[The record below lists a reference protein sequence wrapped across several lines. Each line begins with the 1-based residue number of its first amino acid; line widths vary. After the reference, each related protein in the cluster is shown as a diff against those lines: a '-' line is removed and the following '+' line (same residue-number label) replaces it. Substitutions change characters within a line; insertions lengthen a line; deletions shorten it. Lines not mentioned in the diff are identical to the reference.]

1 MSGAG
6 VCSEV
11 VGPWLGLAGMP
22 FASVRL
28 RPWGGGRGRWRQP
41 LLLGDVCSADPR
53 RIGTQIARSPQ
64 LRPADMSPGFSC
76 EKPRQKQLCLLHKD
90 AVRMENSLA

>member
-11 VGPWLGLAGMP
+11 VGPWLGLAGTP

-28 RPWGGGRGRWRQP
+28 RPWGGGRGRWRPP
-41 LLLGDVCSADPR
+41 LRVGDVCSADPR
-53 RIGTQIARSPQ
+53 RAGTQIARSPQ
-64 LRPADMSPGFSC
+64 FRPACPQVSPVKNPDRSNFAFC
-76 EKPRQKQLCLLHKD
+76 T
-90 AVRMENSLA
+90 RML